1 MNTVRM
7 NVLFKNGAQRT
18 FSVEPD
24 AWKQFWDD
32 VENERLYPGAAIMID
47 KKVIIRVDDVSA
59 IWVDETANNV

>member
-24 AWKQFWDD
+24 IWKEIYNTDMPSGTG
-32 VENERLYPGAAIMID
+32 LSID
-47 KKVIIRVDDVSA
+47 KRIIIRVDDISA
-59 IWVDETANNV
+59 MWVDETANNV